1 MGTITENYD
10 IVINER
16 GGVTLRRTIDDIAS
30 SAEKAAQG
38 VGRLSNSADGFVS
51 SLKKQADTLGFG
63 RSQLLAYDAAQLKLN
78 ASQKASV
85 DASIKQIAA
94 YDKAQEAARKNT
106 DALGGLKSQL
116 IGVAAAYLSFNSAIA
131 GGRAVLDAAIA
142 NERLMNTLTVGVG
155 SVQAATREYAF
166 LRQESERLGLQF
178 VSTAEQY
185 AKLAAASK
193 GTQLEGQATRDI
205 FIAISQASTVL
216 GLSADQAGGAL
227 LAIQQMISKG
237 KVSAEELRGQLGE
250 RLPGAF
256 QIAARAIGVTT
267 AELDKMLESGKLTAE
282 VLLPAFAVELNK
294 TFGAQSQEAA
304 RGLNAQLNRLDN
316 SINDLKLSV
325 GKLGLIDAFS
335 GGIDFATKFVS
346 VIDRATEAIGRLLTK
361 AKQLPFVGGAIESTG
376 NFLSQVPGALFGS
389 GLLNAADNLLPKRP
403 KISTDLPKI
412 EVAVTGSG
420 IIKPGTK
427 PESDGALK
435 ILKDEAKERERISK
449 QMETQAKRELDSSRK
464 TIDSLKL
471 ETKELGLNAIQK
483 KMLLASVEAAKAPTE
498 KLRLEIMQS
507 AAAYGQL
514 AQAQE
519 LVVQKEKDLAKIKTL
534 TESVVTPEESLAATK
549 QELDRLKDLG
559 LSQESYNRLLKK
571 SQDELNKTKTT
582 ARDVFGSMD
591 QYAIQAARNIQT
603 SLANFLFDPFE
614 DGLKGM
620 VRGVADAVRRMLAE
634 FAAMKIA
641 QTLNLS
647 ELFGL
652 SGGVGGTGTA
662 SGFGVTDIIS
672 AGSNLLSAGNS
683 GLRSLI
689 GRGASALGFSSF
701 GAGASGAASAGVFGA
716 GGRAFL
722 GGAGTV
728 IGGTAATEFGAAA
741 TMGSAMGAAAGPLM
755 AAAVATSVLRSL
767 AGDKRIGGGFGKAI
781 NAVGDIPI
789 VGDLL
794 PVVPL
799 LNGLF
804 GRGPMKFRQEALI
817 GNASSDGFDGR
828 VTDVFRAKG
837 GLLVGNKHREQASPN
852 EAAFLDLFDT
862 TLKGFGDSV
871 KGFADKLGLSADSV
885 TSFSKKIDL
894 RSEKGKR
901 ITEEAISK
909 LLDSLGNEIAGGVL
923 KQIDVVAKSGES
935 NIQTLQRL
943 SAEFDLLNT
952 VALATGRSLKDA
964 REAVLSLPVSLRTE
978 VVDQL
983 GGLDAA
989 GQKIGFFVD
998 NFVDTTTIF
1007 NAQFGSLDEKMA
1019 KLGFS
1024 ASITREQFTKLI
1036 QSVGEV
1042 GGISKDQFVGLMDVI
1057 TDFDSVDKLRTK
1069 LSSGTADL
1077 VEKERSLLDI
1087 RNELAS
1093 TYQNERS
1100 ALEGTISRF
1109 QDLADQLKGFRES
1122 LLLGELSPLTPGKRL
1137 VEARQQFNETR
1148 LKAASGD
1155 EDALAKLP
1163 NVAQEFLKA
1172 SQTYN
1177 ASGAAYVSDFNL
1189 VQNVLKNSESSALS
1203 QVDIAKNQLKAL
1215 DDSAGYL
1222 LDIQDN
1228 TKTTADLIRE
1238 INLKSLTGAGNPT
1251 ISSKDIQSFLAAN
1264 PNLSPQQ
1271 IANAATKYGVSGQQL
1286 IDAGINSNAVNQ
1298 FIRNSSISDKQIKDF
1313 VAANLNN
1320 PMAIYNAATSNGIS
1334 SKRLSSVSG
1343 IAISDIEKF
1352 VRDNGL
1358 PSFARGTDFISRSG
1372 LAMVHRAEAIVPS
1385 STTDAIIKLAEK
1397 MDSVI
1402 AVINEQTGAVIQVT
1416 DITSRQNSRDIAKAI
1431 EDNESGRK
1439 WNERN
1444 QPKIA

>member
-16 GGVTLRRTIDDIAS
+16 GGVTLRRTIDDIAN
-30 SAEKAAQG
+30 SAQKAADG

-63 RSQLLAYDAAQLKLN
+63 RAQLLAYDAAQLKLT

-94 YDKAQEAARKNT
+94 FDKAQDAAKKNV
-106 DALGGLKSQL
+106 DVLGSLKGQL
-116 IGVAAAYLSFNSAIA
+116 VGVAAAYLSFTGVIA

-155 SVQAATREYAF
+155 NVQAATREYAF
-166 LRQESERLGLQF
+166 LRQESDRLGLQF
-178 VSTAEQY
+178 ITTADQY

-205 FIAISQASTVL
+205 FVAIAQASTVL

-256 QIAARAIGVTT
+256 QIVARAIGVTT

-294 TFGAQSQEAA
+294 TFGAQSQESA

-316 SINDLKLSV
+316 SLNDLKLSV

-346 VIDRATEAIGRLLTK
+346 VIDRATDAIGRLLTK
-361 AKQLPFVGGAIESTG
+361 SKQLPVVGGAVEATG
-376 NFLSQVPGALFGS
+376 NFLSQVPNALLG
-389 GLLNAADNLLPKRP
+389 GGVLKAVDNLLPKRAAV
-403 KISTDLPKI
+403 STALPAP
-412 EVAVTGSG
+412 EAVAPGSG
-420 IIKPGTK
+420 IIRPGVK
-427 PESDGALK
+427 PEGNNDALK
-435 ILKDEAKERERISK
+435 ILKDESRERERLSK
-449 QMETQAKRELDSSRK
+449 QLETQAKRELDSSRK

-471 ETKELGLNAIQK
+471 ETKEIGLNAIQK
-483 KMLLASVEAAKAPTE
+483 KMLIAANEASKAPTE

-514 AQAQE
+514 AQKQE
-519 LVVQKEKDLAKIKTL
+519 IAIALEKDLAKIKTL
-534 TESVVTPEESLAATK
+534 TESVATPAESLAATT
-549 QELDRLKDLG
+549 QELDRLKQVG

-571 SQDELNKTKTT
+571 SQDELNQTKTT
-582 ARDVFGSMD
+582 ARDVFGSID
-591 QYAIQAARNIQT
+591 QYAVQAARNIQT
-603 SLANFLFDPFE
+603 SLANFLFNPFE

-641 QTLNLS
+641 QNIGLNS
-647 ELFGL
+647 LF
-652 SGGVGGTGTA
+652 SMGGGAGGTGSTSGMMMNIA
-662 SGFGVTDIIS
+662 SMGTNVMSGIRGGFGIP
-672 AGSNLLSAGNS
+672 
-683 GLRSLI
+683 SLV
-689 GRGASALGFSSF
+689 GRGLSMLPGSIGAF
-701 GAGASGAASAGVFGA
+701 GGGLAGTSAGVFSA
-716 GGRAFL
+716 A
-722 GGAGTV
+722 GGAGTAFIGGAGTA
-728 IGGTAATEFGAAA
+728 IGGTG
-741 TMGSAMGAAAGPLM
+741 MGAAAGLGSM
-755 AAAVATSVLRSL
+755 AAAAAGPLVIAAAADMIFRSL
-767 AGDKRIGGGFGKAI
+767 AGDKTLGNKVVDSIPVIGSLGA
-781 NAVGDIPI
+781 
-789 VGDLL
+789 L
-794 PVVPL
+794 
-799 LNGLF
+799 LF
-804 GRGPMKFRQEALI
+804 GHGPMKFRQEALI
-817 GNASSDGFDGR
+817 GDASAEGFDGR

-837 GLLVGNKHREQASPN
+837 GLLVGNKHREQTSPN
-852 EAAFLDLFDT
+852 EAAFLDLFDS

-871 KGFADKLGLSADSV
+871 KGFAGNLGLSADSV
-885 TSFSKKIDL
+885 TNFSKEIDL

-901 ITEEAISK
+901 ITEEAIRE
-909 LLDSLGNEIAGGVL
+909 LLDSLGNELAGGVL
-923 KQIDVVAKSGES
+923 KQIDIVAKSGET
-935 NIQTLQRL
+935 NIQTLERL
-943 SAEFDLLNT
+943 SKEFDVLNLA
-952 VALATGRSLKDA
+952 ALATGRSLKEA
-964 REAVLSLPVSLRTE
+964 RDAVLSLPITLRTQ
-978 VVDQL
+978 VIDQL

-989 GQKIGFFVD
+989 GQQINFFID
-998 NFVDTTTIF
+998 NFVDDTTK
-1007 NAQFGSLDEKMA
+1007 FGPLFDGLNQQMQ

-1024 ASITREQFTKLI
+1024 ASITRDEFTRLV
-1036 QSVGEV
+1036 QSVGQV
-1042 GGISKDQFVGLMDVI
+1042 GGVTQDQFVGLVSLGQA
-1057 TDFDSVDKLRTK
+1057 FDQVDKLRTK
-1069 LSSGTADL
+1069 LTSGTADL
-1077 VEKERSLLDI
+1077 VEKERSLLDV

-1109 QDLADQLKGFRES
+1109 QDLASQLKGFRES

-1137 VEARQQFNETR
+1137 DEARQQFNEVR

-1177 ASGAAYVSDFNL
+1177 ASGAAFVSDFNL

-1215 DDSAGYL
+1215 DDSVGYL
-1222 LDIQDN
+1222 LDIQTN

-1238 INLKSLTGAGNPT
+1238 LNISVLSGKGNAG
-1251 ISSKDIQSFLAAN
+1251 ISTADIQGYLAAN
-1264 PNLSPQQ
+1264 PGLSPQQ
-1271 IANAATKYGVSGQQL
+1271 IANTATKFGVSKDQL
-1286 IDAGINSNAVNQ
+1286 IAAGVNPAAINSFTGGATV
-1298 FIRNSSISDKQIKDF
+1298 SDKQIADF
-1313 VAANLNN
+1313 VRANINN

-1343 IAISDIEKF
+1343 IALSDIEKF

-1358 PSFARGTDFISRSG
+1358 PSFARGTDFISKSG

-1385 STTDAIIKLAEK
+1385 STTASIEKLIEVTNAQREEMTEHMGNLMK
-1397 MDSVI
+1397 VI
-1402 AVINEQTGAVIQVT
+1402 
-1416 DITSRQNSRDIAKAI
+1416 DITNRQNSQDIASAMENSENQK
-1431 EDNESGRK
+1431 R

-1444 QPKIA
+1444 EVKIA